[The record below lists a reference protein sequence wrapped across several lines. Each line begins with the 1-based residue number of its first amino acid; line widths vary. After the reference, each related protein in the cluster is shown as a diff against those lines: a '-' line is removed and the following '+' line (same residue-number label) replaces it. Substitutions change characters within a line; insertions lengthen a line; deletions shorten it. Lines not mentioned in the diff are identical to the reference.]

1 MNYLKEC
8 WAELKQIWPK
18 VKVSNVAV
26 GQAFWVFM
34 FRIGPDWNKS
44 IIPVANNSGRPV
56 YNFVWEFRIGFCRV
70 KRKVDIQYDK
80 YLFDQPH
87 CLEGAYIYKNFKFL

>member
-18 VKVSNVAV
+18 VKFSNSAIS
-26 GQAFWVFM
+26 QAFWVFM

-44 IIPVANNSGRPV
+44 IIPAAFNGGRPV
-56 YNFVWEFRIGFCRV
+56 YRFVWEFRFGLCRV
-70 KRKVDIQYDK
+70 KKGAVVQFDK
-80 YLFDQPH
+80 YLLDQKN